1 MEPTQVHVDP
11 EHLRTFSDVLTQ
23 FAQRVHDFD
32 AKLAHEVDRLGNSFR
47 DQDYVRFREAFQSSR
62 QLLKRFVEET
72 RKVVP
77 ELKNDADIIAES
89 QRVKLD
95 L

>member
-1 MEPTQVHVDP
+1 MEPSQVHVDP
-11 EHLRTFSDVLTQ
+11 EQLRAFSEILAQ
-23 FAQRVHDFD
+23 FAQRVHEFD
-32 AKLAHEVDRLGNSFR
+32 AKFAHEVDRLGNTFR
-47 DQDYVRFREAFQSSR
+47 DQDYVKFREAFLSSR

-77 ELKNDADIIAES
+77 DLKRDAELIAQS
-89 QRVKLD
+89 QKVKLD